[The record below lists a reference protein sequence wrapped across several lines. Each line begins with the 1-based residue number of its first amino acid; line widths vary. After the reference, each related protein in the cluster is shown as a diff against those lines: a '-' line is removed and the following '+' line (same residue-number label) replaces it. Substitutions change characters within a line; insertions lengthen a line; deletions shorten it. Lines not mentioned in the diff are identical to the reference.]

1 MVLHLNLFHVNLLTY
16 KFKIMY
22 QITVLNRKS
31 TQENPIEPVVFIC
44 EASQLREAIEKH
56 LSDETTVV
64 VNSLRRF

>member
-1 MVLHLNLFHVNLLTY
+1 
-16 KFKIMY
+16 MY

-56 LSDETTVV
+56 LNDETTVI